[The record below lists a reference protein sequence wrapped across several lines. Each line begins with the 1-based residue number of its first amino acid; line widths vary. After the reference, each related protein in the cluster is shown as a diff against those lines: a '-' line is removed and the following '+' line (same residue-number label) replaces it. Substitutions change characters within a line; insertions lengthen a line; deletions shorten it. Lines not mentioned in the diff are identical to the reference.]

1 MVALPVGQHGSTVA
15 PKDTPHTPHLHR
27 LLPIDA
33 VPALPEPAPHEAQDA
48 SRDSGADAEVA
59 GEIVHGSARAE
70 EERELSIGHN
80 GEVVVALRLRGCGW
94 VRGQDGPVHARGR
107 RLQRA
112 VIRTMARDEGHNRD
126 SML

>member
-70 EERELSIGHN
+70 EERELGVGHHREAV
-80 GEVVVALRLRGCGW
+80 GKREWRARRAWPRSKRPRGK
-94 VRGQDGPVHARGR
+94 RTATR
-107 RLQRA
+107 R
-112 VIRTMARDEGHNRD
+112 
-126 SML
+126 